1 MALDKVQYICAQLH
15 GIIRT
20 LLSKNRKRRNCQ
32 SFQCTKISIVFK
44 KKDQKSDTDSMYFP
58 EDSSRFTA
66 RETYRDIILHISHYF
81 KFNTLV
87 LIKYNSVKLSNNFTH
102 YLVSHNPNWTRNTY
116 NLSSVSRKSQRS
128 MKFINLGIHVVNH
141 FIPRLHLY
149 SDIGIT

>member
-1 MALDKVQYICAQLH
+1 MAFDKVQYIGAQLH

-20 LLSKNRKRRNCQ
+20 LLSNRKRKNCQ
-32 SFQCTKISIVFK
+32 SFQSTKTSMVFK
-44 KKDQKSDTDSMYFP
+44 KKDQKSDTDSMCYP

-66 RETYRDIILHISHYF
+66 RETYGDKILHASHYF
-81 KFNTLV
+81 KFNALV
-87 LIKYNSVKLSNNFTH
+87 LIKYNSVKLSNDFT
-102 YLVSHNPNWTRNTY
+102 YLVSHNPNWTRNTC

-149 SDIGIT
+149 SGIGIT